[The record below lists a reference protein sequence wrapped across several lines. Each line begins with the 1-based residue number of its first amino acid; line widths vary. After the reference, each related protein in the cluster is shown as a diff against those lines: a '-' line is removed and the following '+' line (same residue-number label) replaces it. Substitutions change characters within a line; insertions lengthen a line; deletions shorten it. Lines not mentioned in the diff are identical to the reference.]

1 MGDDVIPAVAGALIT
16 QRSGCSTSPQEQT
29 ALILT
34 PSPSSPVIVDQQSQA
49 PIVPRGFPEEGVNQN
64 DELQARRG
72 DMGQE
77 S

>member
-1 MGDDVIPAVAGALIT
+1 MGDDVIPAVAGALIRAAFWV
-16 QRSGCSTSPQEQT
+16 QHIPQEQT